1 MNRLKIAA
9 LTLAVLAVLPLAAR
23 AQGDISGDWEITLN
37 TPQGANAVN
46 LTLKSEADKITGD
59 LVSPLGTV
67 PVVGTWS
74 GGTLA
79 VTASINLQGT
89 SLQLGL
95 NGKLEGEALNGM
107 VKFGDFGEFPFT
119 GKRAAKAAAPAA
131 APATASASGA
141 GGSGGSGG
149 ASGKWDVVLVIEGA
163 GEFPAT
169 ATLTQDGDK
178 ITGVLSSQAGDVSL
192 NGTLTGTSLTL
203 TFTAAT
209 PNGELPVTM
218 TGELGAEGL
227 AGKASIA
234 GLGEAAWRATRSK

>member
-9 LTLAVLAVLPLAAR
+9 LTLAVLAAFPVASR
-23 AQGDISGDWEITLN
+23 AQGDVSGDWEITLN

-46 LTLKSEADKITGD
+46 LTLKSEADKVTGS
-59 LVSPLGTV
+59 LVSPMGTV
-67 PVVGTWS
+67 PVAGTWS
-74 GGTLA
+74 GGALA
-79 VTASINLQGT
+79 VTASIDLQGT

-119 GKRAAKAAAPAA
+119 GKRAAKAAAAAA
-131 APATASASGA
+131 APAPAVASSGA
-141 GGSGGSGG
+141 GGSGG
-149 ASGKWDVVLVIEGA
+149 AAGKWDVVLVIEGA

-169 ATLTQDGDK
+169 ATLTQEGDK
-178 ITGVLSSQAGDVSL
+178 ITGVLSSQAGDVPL
-192 NGTLTGTSLTL
+192 NGTLTGTSLKL

-218 TGELGAEGL
+218 TGELGAQGL

-234 GLGEAAWRATRSK
+234 GLGEADWKATRAK